1 MGFKEKQKEVDDWIL
16 KYGGYWPPLSMFAR
30 LVEETGELGRE
41 LNHVYGM
48 KKRKEEEQIKPI
60 ENEIGD
66 ILLTLIMISNFLKI
80 DLEDVFDKT
89 MYKINARDKDRTKK
103 WEFVYYKINIFYI

>member
-1 MGFKEKQKEVDDWIL
+1 MSLKEKQKEIDDWIQQ
-16 KYGGYWPPLSMFAR
+16 YGGYWSPLSIFAR

-48 KKRKEEEQIKPI
+48 KKRKESEKIKEI

-66 ILLTLIMISNFLKI
+66 ILVSLMMMANSFEI
-80 DLEDVFDKT
+80 DLDKT
-89 MYKINARDKDRTKK
+89 FEKTMEKINSRDKDRTKEISK
-103 WEFVYYKINIFYI
+103 DEQ